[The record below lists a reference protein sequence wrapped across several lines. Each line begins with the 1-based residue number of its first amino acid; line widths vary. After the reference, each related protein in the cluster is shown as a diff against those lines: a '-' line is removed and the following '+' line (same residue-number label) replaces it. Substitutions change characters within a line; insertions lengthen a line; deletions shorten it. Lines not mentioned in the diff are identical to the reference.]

1 MVDSI
6 KGRINGHNCGE
17 LREENSGTEVVLCGW
32 VNKSRDLGGI
42 HFIDIRDKYGVT
54 QLNFEDFKGDLSIL
68 KDCSLES
75 VIRAKG
81 LVRVRPD
88 SAQNRKME
96 TGMVELLVSEI
107 EVMSQSDK
115 DNIPFLP
122 YGQVGAS
129 DDLKLKY
136 RYLDLRTKKLQDML
150 KLRSQTTFKVR
161 NVLMN
166 EDFVE
171 VETPMLYK
179 STPEGA
185 RDYIVPSRVH
195 PSQVYALPQSPQTL
209 KQLLMIGGTD
219 KYFQICKCFRDEDLR
234 SDRQPEFTQ
243 IDMEISFATPE
254 YIKNLIEKLLA
265 EIFGLKDGLSI
276 PVMGFDEAMDIYGC
290 DKPDARFELKHM
302 KAAELFKSSEFK
314 VFSGPANSGGLVK
327 AIFLPESMGTMA
339 RKDIDAL
346 VEVVRPYGGK
356 GVAWFKTQDGKRTG
370 GVSKFITDEI
380 YSGLDSMSPEKGN
393 GLWMFFADMNHEVA
407 HASADA
413 VRRFL
418 GNKFELHCKEN
429 VFLWINDFPLFEWS
443 EEAGRFAARHHPFT
457 QPKACD
463 LEKFLN
469 GAPGDKNGSLS
480 ECKADAYDVVC
491 NGYELGGGS
500 IRIYDNKIQSH
511 MFKCLNMTDEEIDS
525 QFGFFI
531 NALKFGVPPHG
542 GLAFGLDRIMMILMK
557 TEFIKDVI
565 AFPKTN
571 SATDMMAGSPSR
583 PAAAQLEELHF
594 NWNQKEKK

>member
-6 KGRINGHNCGE
+6 KGRLNSFNCGE
-17 LREENSGTEVVLCGW
+17 LREENSGAEVVLCGW
-32 VNKSRDLGGI
+32 VNKYRDLGGI

-54 QLNFEDFKGDLSIL
+54 QLNFEDYKGDLTIL

-75 VIRAKG
+75 VIKAKG
-81 LVRVRPD
+81 LVRTRPEN
-88 SAQNRKME
+88 AQNKNME
-96 TGMVELLVSEI
+96 TGMVEILVSEL
-107 EVMSQSDK
+107 EVLSQSDK

-122 YGQVGAS
+122 YGSVKAS

-136 RYLDLRTKKLQDML
+136 RYLDLRTKRLQDTL

-161 NVLMN
+161 KVMMD
-166 EDFVE
+166 EGFVE

-185 RDYIVPSRVH
+185 RDYVVPSRVH
-195 PSQVYALPQSPQTL
+195 PNHVYALPQSPQTL

-243 IDMEISFATPE
+243 IDMEISFATQE
-254 YIKNLIEKLLA
+254 YIKNLVQKLIA
-265 EIFGLKDGLSI
+265 EMFNLENGIDI
-276 PVMGFDEAMDIYGC
+276 PIMSFDEAMRIYGC

-302 KAAELFKSSEFK
+302 IANELFKSSDFK
-314 VFSGPANSGGLVK
+314 VFSDPANNNGLIK

-346 VEVVRPYGGK
+346 VDVVKPYGGK
-356 GVAWFKTQDGKRTG
+356 GVAWFKVADGARSG

-380 YSGLDSMSPEKGN
+380 YAGLDELSVEKGN
-393 GLWMFFADMNHEVA
+393 GLWMFFADMDHEVA

-418 GNKFELHCKEN
+418 GNKFELHSKEN

-463 LEKFLN
+463 IDKFLN
-469 GAPGDKNGSLS
+469 GHPTDKNGSLAD
-480 ECKADAYDVVC
+480 CKAEAYDVVC

-500 IRIYDNKIQSH
+500 IRIYDNKVQSH
-511 MFKCLNMTDEEIDS
+511 MFKCLNMTDEEINS

-531 NALKFGVPPHG
+531 NALKYGVPPHG
-542 GLAFGLDRIMMILMK
+542 GLAFGLDRIMMILTG

-571 SATDMMAGSPSR
+571 SATDLMAGSPSV
-583 PAAAQLEELHF
+583 PAQEQLDELHF
-594 NWNQKEKK
+594 SWQKKK